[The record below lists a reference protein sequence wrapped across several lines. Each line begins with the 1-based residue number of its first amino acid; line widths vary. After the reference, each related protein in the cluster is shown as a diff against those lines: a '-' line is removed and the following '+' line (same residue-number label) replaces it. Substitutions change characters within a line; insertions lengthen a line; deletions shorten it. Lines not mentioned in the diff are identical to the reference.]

1 MDALRCY
8 VRSRELKELFV
19 LLVEDLDQVLHELEE
34 LGDLILRVKILHRL
48 ETAPKL
54 VNDTLTLGLHDRLQ
68 CLVDQ
73 AALYHSRRGLLL
85 LFPFQLLMQSSK
97 LLGKLYLGVS
107 DLVFEL
113 VNCGLLLLD
122 DLSHA
127 QTGSFKL
134 LGLLFTL
141 RQTLGLHLRGHL
153 LVIGRLVLIFFISS
167 GFFFHLNLQILK
179 QLAQTGSEDRVFLVS
194 FAEDL
199 A

>member
-1 MDALRCY
+1 
-8 VRSRELKELFV
+8 
-19 LLVEDLDQVLHELEE
+19 
-34 LGDLILRVKILHRL
+34 
-48 ETAPKL
+48 
-54 VNDTLTLGLHDRLQ
+54 
-68 CLVDQ
+68 
-73 AALYHSRRGLLL
+73 
-85 LFPFQLLMQSSK
+85 MQSGK
-97 LLGKLYLGVS
+97 LFGKLYLGVS
-107 DLVFEL
+107 DLVFQL

-127 QTGSFKL
+127 QTRSFKL

-153 LVIGRLVLIFFISS
+153 LVIGRLVLVFFISS

-179 QLAQTGSEDRVFLVS
+179 QLAQTGCENRVFLVS